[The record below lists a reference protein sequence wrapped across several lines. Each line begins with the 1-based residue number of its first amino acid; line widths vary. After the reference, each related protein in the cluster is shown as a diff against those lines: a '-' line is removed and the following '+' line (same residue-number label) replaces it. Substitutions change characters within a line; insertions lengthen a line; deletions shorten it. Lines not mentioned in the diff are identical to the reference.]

1 MLLGR
6 QCFRYISV
14 ERAVENQSSKKLFQ
28 CDSWIKLVEK
38 IVIYQ
43 RMIPRILFFTRV
55 SSIGVFKKEGE
66 TFKYMVMYLQD
77 GVGRGGVWEGGEMA
91 TEYGIFALFLYLLNM
106 NRITAFQVKFKH
118 DTEGCLKSPIPWC
131 CFIDI
136 GKLTK

>member
-1 MLLGR
+1 MRMLKPLIPRSMLLGR

-77 GVGRGGVWEGGEMA
+77 GVGRGGASGRGERWLPSM
-91 TEYGIFALFLYLLNM
+91 EFLHY
-106 NRITAFQVKFKH
+106 F
-118 DTEGCLKSPIPWC
+118 
-131 CFIDI
+131 FIS
-136 GKLTK
+136 

>member
-1 MLLGR
+1 MRMLKPLIPRSMLLGR

-77 GVGRGGVWEGGEMA
+77 GVGRGGRLGGGRDGYRVWNFC
-91 TEYGIFALFLYLLNM
+91 IISLFP
-106 NRITAFQVKFKH
+106 KH
-118 DTEGCLKSPIPWC
+118 E
-131 CFIDI
+131 
-136 GKLTK
+136 